1 MATLF
6 FKAMS
11 GRKKRFMRILM
22 IGDIVG
28 QAGRETLAIY
38 LPQLHRMYKPDFIIA
53 NGENAANN
61 GRGILKVHA
70 YDMFDLGVGCITLGN
85 HTWGQAALFDF
96 IDDEPRLIRPANYP
110 PGTPG
115 NGYAILHATVGKL
128 AVVNL
133 LGRTFM
139 TPLDCPFREIDR
151 ILQKIPAS
159 IPVLVD
165 MHAETTS
172 EKQAFAWYVDGR
184 VAAVIGTHTHVQT
197 ADERVLPKGTGYLSD
212 VGMVGPSDGIIGM
225 ERTAVIRRFVTQLP
239 VRFEVAK
246 GSYHFHAVLLDIDK
260 SSKKAIKLKRIRI
273 DEEHP
278 LIC

>member
-1 MATLF
+1 MGWRQTD
-6 FKAMS
+6 
-11 GRKKRFMRILM
+11 FMRILM

-28 QAGRETLAIY
+28 QLGRQTLSIY
-38 LPQLHRMYKPDFIIA
+38 LPKLHKMYKPDFIVA

-61 GRGILKVHA
+61 GRGILKAQA
-70 YDMFDLGVGCITLGN
+70 YDMFDLGVCCITLGN
-85 HTWGQAALFDF
+85 HAWGQAAVFDF

-115 NGYAILHATVGKL
+115 NGYTILRSSVGKL

-139 TPLDCPFREIDR
+139 TPLDCPFREIDQ
-151 ILQKIPAS
+151 ILQKIPPS
-159 IPVLVD
+159 TPVLVD
-165 MHAETTS
+165 IHAETTS

-184 VAAVIGTHTHVQT
+184 VSAVIGTHTHVQT

-225 ERTAVIRRFVTQLP
+225 ERTAVIRRFMTQLP

-246 GSYHFHAVLLDIDK
+246 GSCHFHAVLLDIDK
-260 SSKKAIKLKRIRI
+260 SSKKTIKLKRIRI
-273 DEEHP
+273 DEEYP
-278 LIC
+278 LIS